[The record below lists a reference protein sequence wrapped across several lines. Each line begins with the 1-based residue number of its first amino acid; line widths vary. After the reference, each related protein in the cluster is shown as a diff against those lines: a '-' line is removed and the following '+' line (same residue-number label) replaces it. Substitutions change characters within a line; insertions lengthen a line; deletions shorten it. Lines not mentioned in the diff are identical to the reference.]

1 MFFLFRKQ
9 KKINKIKDVKRYQSF
24 IFYFRSYDMESNH
37 IKSIF
42 RDASIGKE
50 EYTRVWI
57 DLINQ
62 LEKKKSVVF
71 SPQT

>member
-1 MFFLFRKQ
+1 MTQ
-9 KKINKIKDVKRYQSF
+9 
-24 IFYFRSYDMESNH
+24 NH
-37 IKSIF
+37 ISNFFKNDNIT
-42 RDASIGKE
+42 KE

>member
-1 MFFLFRKQ
+1 
-9 KKINKIKDVKRYQSF
+9 
-24 IFYFRSYDMESNH
+24 MESNH

-42 RDASIGKE
+42 RNTSIGRE

-71 SPQT
+71 SSQT